1 MSWNGSRNHDV
12 SAEHQQSEPKGR
24 ILRFV
29 PRPPVRKGKGRQLA
43 AWRDLGD
50 EKTDVGDLSEYERRD
65 GGDDYPRRMF
75 INAVAFAFI
84 LMLTLAGVW
93 LAETMAMLQKNQD
106 CALPGRRNCA
116 DLSADTRSR

>member
-1 MSWNGSRNHDV
+1 MSAKN
-12 SAEHQQSEPKGR
+12 QQSEPKGR

-29 PRPPVRKGKGRQLA
+29 PRPSLRKGKGRQLI

-84 LMLTLAGVW
+84 LLLTLAGVW

-106 CALPGRRNCA
+106 CALSGRRNCA
-116 DLSADTRSR
+116 DLSADTHGR